1 MAGLS
6 VRATASWNAQLG
18 MNSHVALVVT
28 VNRGTG
34 EPVTGLQASNFHVFD
49 AGGHG
54 GIEDSH
60 AFTSFEHFGEHQP
73 AGAHGAYT
81 IGLGGGFVGQMPII
95 IVDVSRGADH
105 GRAMTQVRF

>member
-1 MAGLS
+1 MAALS
-6 VRATASWNAQLG
+6 VRAAASWNAQLG

-28 VNRGTG
+28 VNRGSG
-34 EPVTGLQASNFHVFD
+34 EPVTGLQASNFQIFD

-54 GIEDSH
+54 GIEDSRNF
-60 AFTSFEHFGEHQP
+60 ASFEAFHEHQST
-73 AGAHGAYT
+73 GAHGAYT

-95 IVDVSRGADH
+95 IVDVTSGNDR